1 MIRLGGECASRGI
14 AIGPA
19 HLLEV
24 RVVIAEQRI
33 LRSDREAECARLEGA
48 VVAADGQL
56 DRLNLQLDGEHSGEG
71 HDLIEAHRLMLRS
84 PELAGEARRLIADEC
99 LAAEWAV
106 SRALAHIRSIFSRL
120 DDAYF
125 RERSGDFEVVG
136 ERLLRVLMGLPER
149 RPGAAAPRGGIA
161 VGIDISP
168 LDPFHLH
175 RAEIA
180 GMVSESGGPTSHA
193 AIVARA
199 FGMPYVVGVE
209 GLSSKVR
216 PGATL
221 IVDGTHGE
229 VIVDPD
235 EDVLRAY
242 RLRVDDLRQRT
253 QRLESTRSLPAMT
266 SDGVRIHLAANV
278 ETVAGISTA
287 LSAGAESIGLFR
299 TEFLYLEREDF
310 PSEQEQY
317 EDAVSALHD
326 AGGIPVTFR
335 TLDLGGDKLPLAMK
349 IPTGPNPALGIR
361 SVRFLLRRPEV
372 LRRQLRALYRAASV
386 GPLRFMFPLVS
397 GVGELKQLRT
407 VCDDVRA
414 ELANDRIAHDPATAL
429 GVMIETPSAV
439 LTADHLARRCD
450 FLSVGTND
458 LMQYTFAA
466 DRENDAV
473 AHLYQ
478 PLHPAVLRTLKSLAG
493 SAQTAD
499 VPISICGDMAGDPFL
514 TWILIGLGFRDLSM
528 DPDRIPLVKAVV
540 RGSSLSEAEALTA
553 EALKLETEIEVSDL
567 LESRL
572 GLRFASEMEGFR
584 PRTATSVRQNPIGTA
599 LRAGGGRDGLRNAGT
614 RPAV

>member
-1 MIRLGGECASRGI
+1 
-14 AIGPA
+14 
-19 HLLEV
+19 
-24 RVVIAEQRI
+24 VVIAEQRI
-33 LRSDREAECARLEGA
+33 LRGDREAECGRLERA
-48 VVAADGQL
+48 VVAADAQL
-56 DRLNLQLDGEHSGEG
+56 GLLKLQLEGRHSGEG
-71 HDLIEAHRLMLRS
+71 QDLIEAHRLMLRS
-84 PELAGEARRLIADEC
+84 PEMAGEARRLITDEC
-99 LAAEWAV
+99 LTAEWAV
-106 SRALAHIRSIFSRL
+106 SRALVHIRSIFAQL

-125 RERSGDFEVVG
+125 RERGGDFEVVG
-136 ERLLRVLMGLPER
+136 ERLLRVLLGLPEL
-149 RPGAAAPRGGIA
+149 RPGAAAPSGAIA
-161 VGIDISP
+161 VGVDISP

-199 FGMPYVVGVE
+199 FGMPYVVGVGE
-209 GLSSKVR
+209 LSSKVR
-216 PGATL
+216 PGAML

-235 EDVLRAY
+235 QDVLRAY
-242 RLRVDDLRQRT
+242 QLRVDDLRQRAKL
-253 QRLESTRSLPAMT
+253 LEATRALPAMT

-287 LSAGAESIGLFR
+287 LSAGAEAIGLFR
-299 TEFLYLEREDF
+299 TEFLYLERADF

-317 EDAVSALHD
+317 ADAVSALQN
-326 AGGIPVTFR
+326 AGGVPVTFR

-349 IPTGPNPALGIR
+349 IPTGPNPALGVR
-361 SVRFLLRRPEV
+361 SVRFLLRHPEI

-397 GVGELKQLRT
+397 GVGELKQLRAI
-407 VCDDVRA
+407 CDEVRA
-414 ELANDRIAHDPATAL
+414 ELRNDQIVHDPTTAL

-466 DRENDAV
+466 DRENEAV

-478 PLHPAVLRTLKSLAG
+478 PLHPAILRTLKSLAG
-493 SAQTAD
+493 IAHTAG

-514 TWILIGLGFRDLSM
+514 SWILIGLGFRELSM
-528 DPDRIPLVKAVV
+528 DPDRIPLVKAVI
-540 RGSSLSEAEALTA
+540 RGSSLAEAEALTA
-553 EALKLETEIEVSDL
+553 EALELETQAEVSVL
-567 LESRL
+567 LEARV
-572 GLRFASEMEGFR
+572 GLRFASELEGFR
-584 PRTATSVRQNPIGTA
+584 PRTPNVVREEPVGTGA
-599 LRAGGGRDGLRNAGT
+599 RDERGRQVPHHN
-614 RPAV
+614 